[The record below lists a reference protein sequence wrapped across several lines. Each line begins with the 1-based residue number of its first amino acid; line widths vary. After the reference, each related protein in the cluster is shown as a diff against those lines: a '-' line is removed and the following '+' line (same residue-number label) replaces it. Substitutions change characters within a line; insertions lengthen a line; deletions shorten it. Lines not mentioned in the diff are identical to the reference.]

1 MNDLNDILNFQF
13 NYILN
18 LVNIIMGHTL
28 ATWMAKTSCQI
39 LNCVNLPLLRQRLLF
54 RFLGYTAVIRI
65 TDLPSL
71 VPIRPR

>member
-18 LVNIIMGHTL
+18 LDNIIMGHTL

-39 LNCVNLPLLRQRLLF
+39 LNCVNLPLLTEAVVQIFRLHCCH
-54 RFLGYTAVIRI
+54 
-65 TDLPSL
+65 
-71 VPIRPR
+71 

>member
-1 MNDLNDILNFQF
+1 MLFSAGLFVLFCFISLINFVEFVLFFTFLNLNLMNDLNDIFQF

-39 LNCVNLPLLRQRLLF
+39 LN
-54 RFLGYTAVIRI
+54 
-65 TDLPSL
+65 
-71 VPIRPR
+71 

>member
-1 MNDLNDILNFQF
+1 MV

-39 LNCVNLPLLRQRLLF
+39 LLTEAVVQIFRLHCCH
-54 RFLGYTAVIRI
+54 
-65 TDLPSL
+65 
-71 VPIRPR
+71 